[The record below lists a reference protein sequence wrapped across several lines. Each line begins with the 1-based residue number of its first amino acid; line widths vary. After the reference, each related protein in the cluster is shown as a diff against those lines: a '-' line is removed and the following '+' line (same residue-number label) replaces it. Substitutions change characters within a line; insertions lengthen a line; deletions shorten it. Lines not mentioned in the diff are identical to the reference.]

1 MQLIHAADLHLDSS
15 FGALPGEKARRRR
28 QESRE
33 VLERLE
39 RLAQQTQAEAVL
51 LSGDLFDGKK
61 IYRETEEALL
71 RCLSRIRARVF
82 IAPGNHDPYQEG
94 SPYARLEWPENVHIF
109 RSASMESVDCGTF
122 VVHGA
127 AFLQENSP
135 ALLKGFSAPE
145 DGKIHLMVLH
155 GDVENKESPYD
166 PITRQEIA
174 ASGLSYLAL
183 GHIHQFSGM
192 QTAGKTAYAY
202 PGCPEGRGFDE
213 LGEKGVLTVRLE
225 DGRAEGKFVPLCRRC
240 YEILRVDV
248 TGQEPL
254 AAIRRSLPE
263 QYAADLYR
271 IVLTGQTE
279 AISLTQLDNS
289 LQEEFFYLELQD
301 ETQLPRDIWERA
313 GEDSLR
319 GLFLQEMRRRYAAA
333 EEDPQQQRLV
343 LEAVRFTLAAMEH
356 RDL

>member
-15 FGALPGEKARRRR
+15 FGALPEEKARRRR
-28 QESRE
+28 QESRD

-94 SPYARLEWPENVHIF
+94 
-109 RSASMESVDCGTF
+109 
-122 VVHGA
+122 
-127 AFLQENSP
+127 
-135 ALLKGFSAPE
+135 
-145 DGKIHLMVLH
+145 
-155 GDVENKESPYD
+155 SPYD

-225 DGRAEGKFVPLCRRC
+225 DGRAEGKFVPLCRRR

-289 LQEEFFYLELQD
+289 LREEFFYLELQD

-319 GLFLQEMRRRYAAA
+319 GLFLQEMRRRYDAA